1 MGGVRRGRR
10 IDFSLLI
17 DELEDAITRRHDPV
31 VVFVWLELSS
41 IEYRGEVR
49 ELLLLVFGH
58 ELDRERTRV
67 EARMRLLW
75 KEVVEDLW
83 WCGDVHGGDTVGFD
97 SNEDAEEE
105 VRHVVL
111 LRIDKGGF
119 WYKKV
124 VCRRRVLKR
133 HVARDDMPCMC

>member
-1 MGGVRRGRR
+1 MCRGRR

-49 ELLLLVFGH
+49 ELFLLVFGH
-58 ELDRERTRV
+58 ELNRERTRV
-67 EARMRLLW
+67 KPWVRLLR
-75 KEVVEDLW
+75 KEVVEDL
-83 WCGDVHGGDTVGFD
+83 GRRRHVHGGDTVGFD

-111 LRIDKGGF
+111 LRIDKGGCC
-119 WYKKV
+119 YKKV
-124 VCRRRVLKR
+124 V
-133 HVARDDMPCMC
+133 